1 MLFAVGNTLADCADH
16 ITSFADTNA
25 DLAFF
30 VADDDDGA
38 EAHLFAAFHCLGD
51 AADLHHALLP
61 FGIALL
67 IATAAATISATAAI
81 TAPATTATTAFAL
94 ALALPFSSGWNV
106 GGAWNVLAGSLV
118 S

>member
-1 MLFAVGNTLADCADH
+1 VLFAISNTLLDSADDIACLAD
-16 ITSFADTNA
+16 ADTY
-25 DLAFF
+25 LALL
-30 VADDDDGA
+30 VANDNDGP
-38 EAHLFAAFHCLGD
+38 EAHLFTAFDGLGD

-67 IATAAATISATAAI
+67 IAPAAATISATAAI
-81 TAPATTATTAFAL
+81 TASATTATTAFAL
-94 ALALPFSSGWNV
+94 PLPLPFSSGWNV